1 MPLLPRR
8 SLAMSLPP
16 PPGVPAPARD
26 VLRTATLDD
35 VLRDKHRR
43 APDRRRVLLLEHNMT
58 VADALEARRASAR
71 ADARSDCS
79 AMRLS
84 RR

>member
-16 PPGVPAPARD
+16 PSGAPAPVRD

-71 ADARSDCS
+71 ADTRSERS
-79 AMRLS
+79 AMRCHE
-84 RR
+84 R